1 METATKRLYEAMFL
15 VDSAQAASDWD
26 GTLAAVNN
34 ILKRADAEVVMLRK
48 WGDKKLAYEIDH
60 KSRGMYILC
69 YFKAEGGRIPGIE
82 RDVQLSEK
90 VLRVLIL
97 STEGRPAEDIE
108 RDIAR
113 APAEVRPVEASPQ
126 AEEGPAPA
134 IEASPQA
141 EEGLAPAIEETVG
154 EPIGIDEQVEEGVA
168 GQDIEESAGSQ

>member
-34 ILKRADAEVVMLRK
+34 ILKRADAEVVTLRK

-97 STEGRPAEDIE
+97 STEGRPAEDID
-108 RDIAR
+108 RDIAGVS
-113 APAEVRPVEASPQ
+113 AGVRPVEASPQ
-126 AEEGPAPA
+126 AEE
-134 IEASPQA
+134 SV
-141 EEGLAPAIEETVG
+141 APAIEETV
-154 EPIGIDEQVEEGVA
+154 EEAIGIDEQVEEGGA
-168 GQDIEESAGSQ
+168 RQDIEESAGGQ